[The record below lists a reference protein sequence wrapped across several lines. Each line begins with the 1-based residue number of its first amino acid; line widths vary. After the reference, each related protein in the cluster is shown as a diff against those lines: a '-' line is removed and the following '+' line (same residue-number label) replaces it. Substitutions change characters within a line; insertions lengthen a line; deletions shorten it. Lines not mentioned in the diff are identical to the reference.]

1 MSVLSD
7 ASSPPYPLNSVISR
21 HDLNLRRQQL
31 QQQPERPHHEPGT
44 LAAFLGSSRHP
55 SLSAG
60 FAEHKSAG
68 QHPALMQP
76 PSQLASGYEG
86 SLVGS
91 PRTEAALRHAVDQN
105 RLSERAALQSGQFR
119 PLPAVEPSVYA
130 QRHTRDQFGLL
141 QRQEQEL
148 TRVRGFLEQQ
158 LAKQNEELARLRVG
172 HEQQLQSVERL
183 HGELMERWQRDPS
196 ETKDDEIRRVRIDH
210 AHQVACIK
218 SRQASE
224 MWQLQNHIMHLMQ
237 IQQEELERVQAL
249 HGQQIRAQNEEQA
262 AELSRIGV
270 VPEGRGISHP
280 IAADPAMQ
288 HAFLTQE
295 ADNRALQLHAHNE
308 VARML
313 AEQRTK
319 EGAAVSLLTE
329 REQEIARLQ
338 HETVEQMQKV
348 QLESEELKRQQEL
361 EMKKLH
367 TIQASKLHDYQSVLR
382 RLGQVEPAT
391 DARSKKALEED
402 EIRRIKERTEEE
414 FAHRL
419 RLQQLYSDSAGRV
432 TEPSPSRL
440 QAPRSNLHPALQERL
455 LNREREMADLVSRHS
470 AARHIE
476 SVPRPGP
483 LEENRYTLQLKQQID
498 ELTNALSQK
507 NVALA
512 NLEADL
518 QAERRSAAEVLGMAE
533 AMKPEIAHWRQAS
546 ETTASAQHR
555 LQDQYRITQEFS
567 EREVKGRDETIS
579 VLRSETEQL
588 RLFAEKLKDALHAAQ
603 REMKACQAR
612 ERETDTRF
620 ELMRARAESAECEL
634 GYSTQALDVLSSRN
648 GELEKLHM
656 HKVVGALEDRYFQPD
671 GRNLPQHPAP
681 TIAMIDHP
689 SNPYLEASVQDPAY
703 SPVID
708 SLAKY
713 IKQAM

>member
-76 PSQLASGYEG
+76 PSQLASGYGFTRREPPHRSCPAARCRPEPAVRAVEPSVYAQRHARDQFGLLQRQEQELTRVRGFLEQQLAKQNEELARLRGSLVGSPPTEAALRHAVDQNRLSERAALQSGQFRPLPAVDPSVYAQRHTCDQFGLLQRQEQELTRVRGFLEQQLAKQNEELARLRG

-391 DARSKKALEED
+391 DAR
-402 EIRRIKERTEEE
+402 
-414 FAHRL
+414 
-419 RLQQLYSDSAGRV
+419 
-432 TEPSPSRL
+432 
-440 QAPRSNLHPALQERL
+440 
-455 LNREREMADLVSRHS
+455 
-470 AARHIE
+470 
-476 SVPRPGP
+476 
-483 LEENRYTLQLKQQID
+483 
-498 ELTNALSQK
+498 
-507 NVALA
+507 
-512 NLEADL
+512 
-518 QAERRSAAEVLGMAE
+518 
-533 AMKPEIAHWRQAS
+533 
-546 ETTASAQHR
+546 
-555 LQDQYRITQEFS
+555 
-567 EREVKGRDETIS
+567 
-579 VLRSETEQL
+579 
-588 RLFAEKLKDALHAAQ
+588 
-603 REMKACQAR
+603 
-612 ERETDTRF
+612 
-620 ELMRARAESAECEL
+620 
-634 GYSTQALDVLSSRN
+634 
-648 GELEKLHM
+648 
-656 HKVVGALEDRYFQPD
+656 
-671 GRNLPQHPAP
+671 
-681 TIAMIDHP
+681 
-689 SNPYLEASVQDPAY
+689 
-703 SPVID
+703 
-708 SLAKY
+708 
-713 IKQAM
+713 